1 MLFPSRFIVN
11 IPPEELVSLARICFQ
26 VEQAHWFYE
35 DFVRERNPHR
45 LPSLSLRKFSKC
57 IFDHC
62 PMLRQY
68 SGKHEEEFEDFLRYK
83 KRVPVLGGIMLDE
96 RWEKVCT
103 MSENADE
110 IVYSSQGLERR
121 KLVVSTR
128 KD

>member
-1 MLFPSRFIVN
+1 
-11 IPPEELVSLARICFQ
+11 VSLARICFQ

-62 PMLRQY
+62 PMLQQY
-68 SGKHEEEFEDFLRYK
+68 SGKHEEEFEHFLRYK

-96 RWEKVCT
+96 RWEKVCPI
-103 MSENADE
+103 SSLNADE
-110 IVYSSQGLERR
+110 VVYSSQSLERR

-128 KD
+128 ED